1 MRFILLACVL
11 TVAVAAAEPGS
22 PRNAVRPQLEQALKT
37 FRTEGPKGWSFT
49 QTTRGEGHS
58 RVERYDA
65 AQPEF
70 DRWTLLQEDDP
81 AAEADA
87 TLSQGTFPVGS
98 ECAKK
103 IARPY
108 KFKEAW

>member
-11 TVAVAAAEPGS
+11 TVAVAAAEPAV
-22 PRNAVRPQLEQALKT
+22 PLNAVRPQLEQALKT

-70 DRWTLLQEDDP
+70 DRWTLLQEDDRP
-81 AAEADA
+81 PTPEEVQDYREK
-87 TLSQGTFPVGS
+87 LSRRSRGGTAPQLTDQ
-98 ECAKK
+98 
-103 IARPY
+103 
-108 KFKEAW
+108 